1 MAGRVGLRQASADD
15 VDAVLALWRIGGVDH
30 VDTTDRDEI
39 LTKLQYDGDLFLV
52 AEIDGAVVAS
62 VMGTYDGHRGRVK
75 RCVVDPTQQGTGLG
89 RQLMDELERRF
100 LARGITEL
108 RLEVWA
114 DNTGAQ
120 SFWANMGWEHLED
133 IRYYTR
139 SLKASATAQ
148 PEV

>member
-1 MAGRVGLRQASADD
+1 MASQVMFRPAAASD
-15 VDAVLALWRIGGVDH
+15 VDAILALWRLGGVNHDDA
-30 VDTTDRDEI
+30 VDRDEI
-39 LTKLQYDGDLFLV
+39 VTKLGYDGDLFVV
-52 AEIDGAVVAS
+52 AMRDDNLVAS

-75 RCVVDPTQQGTGLG
+75 RCVVDPNEQGSGVG
-89 RQLMDELERRF
+89 RQIVAELERRF

-120 SFWANMGWEHLED
+120 AFWSTMGWEHLED

-139 SLKASATAQ
+139 SLRSD
-148 PEV
+148 